1 MSLII
6 RLTITQSTKIRNF
19 MQQLKRKRKSEIKQ
33 EHELMSLMNEVHIL
47 WGFKCKRYFIQNRA
61 WI

>member
-33 EHELMSLMNEVHIL
+33 EHESHVFDE
-47 WGFKCKRYFIQNRA
+47 
-61 WI
+61 

>member
-19 MQQLKRKRKSEIKQ
+19 MQQLKRKSEIKQ
-33 EHELMSLMNEVHIL
+33 EHESHVFDE
-47 WGFKCKRYFIQNRA
+47 
-61 WI
+61 